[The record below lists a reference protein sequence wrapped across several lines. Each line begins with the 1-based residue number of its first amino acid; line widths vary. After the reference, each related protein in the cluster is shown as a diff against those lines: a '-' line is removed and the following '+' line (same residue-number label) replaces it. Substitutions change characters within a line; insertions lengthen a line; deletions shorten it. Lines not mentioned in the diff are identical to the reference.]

1 MDQIL
6 RKSQKTLAVEAKR
19 DFWSIFWKPH
29 AQKSRE
35 IHEERILKVEK
46 TGYHKLQIFG
56 ATLTADHKVLAK
68 LLAKVDRTRRSCWRR
83 VDLQH
88 RSCWRRLTGS
98 AEVAAGE
105 GLPGAPKLLAGSDEV
120 AGED

>member
-19 DFWSIFWKPH
+19 DFCSIFWKPH
-29 AQKSRE
+29 AQTTRE

-56 ATLTADHKVLAK
+56 LH
-68 LLAKVDRTRRSCWRR
+68 
-83 VDLQH
+83 LQRITKSW
-88 RSCWRRLTGS
+88 RSCWRRLTGR
-98 AEVAAGE
+98 A
-105 GLPGAPKLLAGSDEV
+105 EV
-120 AGED
+120 AGEG